1 METCSVPVVAAGIGA
16 GVWIGSVHPLWW
28 SLAEIVA
35 DAVVVVGSC
44 CLTRPFG
51 LAQKMIP
58 LG

>member
-1 METCSVPVVAAGIGA
+1 MPVVAAGIGA

-35 DAVVVVGSC
+35 AAVVVVGSC